1 MGVSPRLSG
10 LCFTLSCPGSAQWGK
25 TGSFSPAWYSVHN
38 AAPNFSPYHTDPAAT
53 KVPALWLLPLSL
65 PPPPPS
71 TSLVRVHFPVS
82 STLSP
87 RWMKNTQSESMMKIT
102 IPNESQQ
109 HKATQGPPNC
119 PCFRLPSLPHI
130 CAVQSLAFSNC
141 TSIDYLWLQSC
152 QKVLY

>member
-1 MGVSPRLSG
+1 MRVSPRLST

-53 KVPALWLLPLSL
+53 NVAALWLLPLSL
-65 PPPPPS
+65 VPPPTPS
-71 TSLVRVHFPVS
+71 TTPVCVHFPVS

-87 RWMKNTQSESMMKIT
+87 PWLKNAKSESMMKIT
-102 IPNESQQ
+102 IPNESQ
-109 HKATQGPPNC
+109 HKTTQGPPNC
-119 PCFRLPSLPHI
+119 PCFRLPSLLYM

-141 TSIDYLWLQSC
+141 TLIDCL
-152 QKVLY
+152 